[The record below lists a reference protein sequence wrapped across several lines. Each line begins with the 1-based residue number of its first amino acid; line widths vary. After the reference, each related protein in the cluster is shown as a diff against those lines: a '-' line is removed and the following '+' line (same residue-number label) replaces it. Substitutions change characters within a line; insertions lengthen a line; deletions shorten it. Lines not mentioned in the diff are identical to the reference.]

1 MIDINVKIQDFN
13 IYDLFKS
20 NTAEGGSSDV
30 SVILVQN
37 LEKKVFKKFEFID
50 DKNKK
55 QDEESYKFKNEI
67 TNVKNLIDS
76 VSKNL
81 LNLKNDCNDV
91 FNENNSIIEG
101 MKERFEETD
110 GKFDKLYNKIMEN
123 IEIKTN
129 ELKETHDNLLKVP
142 DDFHNGKEDISKR
155 SANVSDADAKLMKD
169 FSKKVTDLEKNF
181 KVFVT
186 SINIDN
192 IKSELSKLK
201 EAVEGKANNSEV
213 VENKDNISKINFLQR
228 KKNLIYIY

>member
-1 MIDINVKIQDFN
+1 MTDINLKIQDFN
-13 IYDLFKS
+13 VYDLFKS

-37 LEKKVFKKFEFID
+37 LEKKVFKKFEYID
-50 DKNKK
+50 DKTKK

-76 VSKNL
+76 ASKNL

-91 FNENNSIIEG
+91 FNENNSTIQG
-101 MKERFEETD
+101 MKERFHEID

-129 ELKETHDNLLKVP
+129 QIKETHDNLLKVP
-142 DDFHNGKEDISKR
+142 DDFQNVNSKEDVSKR
-155 SANVSDADAKLMKD
+155 SGNVSDADVKLLKD

-181 KVFVT
+181 KVFIS

-201 EAVEGKANNSEV
+201 EAVEGKANNCEV
-213 VENKDNISKINFLQR
+213 VENKDNISKILFFF
-228 KKNLIYIY
+228 Y